1 MRPTASRRHAAF
13 WSDSACLFGV
23 VVGLCLV
30 HFGLPASVHE
40 QLVFR
45 YGNPI
50 ALTPWTAVLVHDSV
64 GHLASNLLAYLVV
77 IGPTYALYRT
87 WGRRRRFWLLMGGVI
102 LIIPP
107 LVSAADYWLLY
118 QRWGLAGPQTVGF
131 GFSGAVSG
139 LVGVLAA
146 STVGAVADWYGRRSA
161 VYVAV
166 GLAGSCGTGI
176 LVSAEKSV
184 GTHSA
189 LLLSSGLLVS
199 GVAGIVRQCR
209 FATIETPQQTPR
221 DRLWVIGICLL
232 VVWLLTVAL
241 LQMEPGIDPRF
252 VDVIAHV
259 TGLLTGIGL
268 TSANLVSGGP

>member
-1 MRPTASRRHAAF
+1 MRPTASRRDAAF
-13 WSDSACLFGV
+13 WRDSACLFCV
-23 VVGLCLV
+23 IVGLCLV

-87 WGRRRRFWLLMGGVI
+87 WGRRRRFWLLMRGVI
-102 LIIPP
+102 IIVPP

-131 GFSGAVSG
+131 GFSGVVSG

-146 STVGAVADWYGRRSA
+146 STVGSVADWYGRRSA

-166 GLAGSCGTGI
+166 ALAGSWGIAVLTTTGRS
-176 LVSAEKSV
+176 VSRLCAFPLSIGLAIV
-184 GTHSA
+184 GI
-189 LLLSSGLLVS
+189 
-199 GVAGIVRQCR
+199 AGIVRQWR
-209 FATIETPQQTPR
+209 SIPVEALQQIHR
-221 DRLWVIGICLL
+221 NQLWVIGTSFL
-232 VVWLLTVAL
+232 VAWVLTVAL
-241 LQMEPGIDPRF
+241 FQIEGSVTPRF
-252 VDVIAHV
+252 VNVIAHG
-259 TGLLTGIGL
+259 TGLLTGINL
-268 TSANLVSGGP
+268 TIWNEVR

>member
-64 GHLASNLLAYLVV
+64 GHLASNLLAYLVA

-87 WGRRRRFWLLMGGVI
+87 WGRRRRFWLLMGAVI
-102 LIIPP
+102 LIVPP

-131 GFSGAVSG
+131 GFSGVVSG
-139 LVGVLAA
+139 LVGVLAT

-184 GTHSA
+184 GTPGA
-189 LLLSSGLLVS
+189 ILLSSGLLVA
-199 GVAGIVRQCR
+199 GVAGIVRQWR
-209 FATIETPQQTPR
+209 STTAETPQQTPR

-232 VVWLLTVAL
+232 VAWILTIAL
-241 LQMEPGIDPRF
+241 LEVETGIDQRF
-252 VDVIAHV
+252 VNVAAHA
-259 TGLLTGIGL
+259 TGLLTGISL
-268 TSANLVSGGP
+268 TTGSEIR